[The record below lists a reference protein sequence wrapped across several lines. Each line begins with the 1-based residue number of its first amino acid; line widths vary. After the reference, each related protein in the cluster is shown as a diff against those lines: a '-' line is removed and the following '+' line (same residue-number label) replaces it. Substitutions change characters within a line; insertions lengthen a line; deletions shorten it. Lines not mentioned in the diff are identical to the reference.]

1 MAVVLTILKILGI
14 ILLCIIGLILLLALI
29 VLLVPIRYKARGQYT
44 EEAVDA
50 DFKVRWLF
58 FRVLGTFEK
67 DKGLL
72 VKAKA
77 AWFTVYQM
85 EMGKK
90 TEETGHLTELS
101 SVETSAEQGAAE
113 TAAKQEAVQTDR
125 ENEPEK
131 IITEGAPSEEEEK
144 VKDAEPAGEQ
154 LPVPKDDDSV
164 IPNPNGTAE
173 DDTEDLEIFGSGR
186 PETKKE
192 RKARLKR
199 EKEEAKARKAEEKKQ
214 PKPEKPPEETLEYK
228 MEQFRQKIEKV
239 EKKIDHVRQFLDREA
254 TQRTI
259 ERAKKL
265 LIKIIKHLKPKKG
278 GIWVHVGLGSAAD
291 TGMMLGKIV
300 WLYPVFGKWLLIEP
314 DFHHKVIEVKGD
326 VKGRI
331 RLGSLAVPAL
341 IFYLRKDTR
350 RKIKLAK
357 KI

>member
-90 TEETGHLTELS
+90 TE
-101 SVETSAEQGAAE
+101 E

-239 EKKIDHVRQFLDREA
+239 ETKIDHVRQFLDREA

-314 DFHHKVIEVKGD
+314 DFHHKVIEAKGD

-350 RKIKLAK
+350 RTIKLAK

>member
-90 TEETGHLTELS
+90 TE
-101 SVETSAEQGAAE
+101 E

-239 EKKIDHVRQFLDREA
+239 ETKIDHVRQFLDREA

-326 VKGRI
+326 VKGRV

-350 RKIKLAK
+350 RTIKLAK

>member
-90 TEETGHLTELS
+90 TEET
-101 SVETSAEQGAAE
+101 
-113 TAAKQEAVQTDR
+113 AAKQEAVQTDR

-144 VKDAEPAGEQ
+144 VKDAETAGEQ

-350 RKIKLAK
+350 RTIKLAK

>member
-90 TEETGHLTELS
+90 TEK
-101 SVETSAEQGAAE
+101 

-144 VKDAEPAGEQ
+144 VKDAEPAGEK

-350 RKIKLAK
+350 RTIKLAK

>member
-90 TEETGHLTELS
+90 TEET
-101 SVETSAEQGAAE
+101 
-113 TAAKQEAVQTDR
+113 AAKQEAVQTDR

-131 IITEGAPSEEEEK
+131 RITEGAPSEEKEK
-144 VKDAEPAGEQ
+144 VKDAEPAGEK

-350 RKIKLAK
+350 RTIKLAK

>member
-90 TEETGHLTELS
+90 TE
-101 SVETSAEQGAAE
+101 E

-331 RLGSLAVPAL
+331 RLGTLAIPAL

-350 RKIKLAK
+350 RTIKLAK

>member
-90 TEETGHLTELS
+90 TE
-101 SVETSAEQGAAE
+101 E

-239 EKKIDHVRQFLDREA
+239 ETKIDHVRQFLDREA

-350 RKIKLAK
+350 RTIKLAK

>member
-90 TEETGHLTELS
+90 TEET
-101 SVETSAEQGAAE
+101 
-113 TAAKQEAVQTDR
+113 AAKQEAVQTDR

-199 EKEEAKARKAEEKKQ
+199 EMEEAKARKAEEKKQ